1 MSRFSR
7 HEDDMDR
14 QEREAFQQ
22 EMAQCARDSPEVTES
37 IKAQADKAFVLA
49 SPHYV
54 AIVKRMELMQD
65 AIVVERHNI
74 EQLRNSPS
82 FVRSHPD
89 YIAMARELAL
99 MRVQLAELVTLQM
112 VIDAQ
117 DLQLASAQ
125 ASLLKL
131 RDAIDQFGG

>member
-7 HEDDMDR
+7 HEDEMDR
-14 QEREAFQQ
+14 AEREAFQQ
-22 EMAQCARDSPEVTES
+22 EMAQCVRDSPEVTEA
-37 IKAQADKAFVLA
+37 IKAEADKAFVLS
-49 SPHYV
+49 SPHYI

-74 EQLRNSPS
+74 EQLRNSQS
-82 FVRSHPD
+82 FIRSHPD
-89 YIAMARELAL
+89 YIAVVRELHT
-99 MRVQLAELVTLQM
+99 MRTQLAQLISLQQ

-125 ASLLKL
+125 GEML
-131 RDAIDQFGG
+131 RLRTAIDELQS

>member
-1 MSRFSR
+1 
-7 HEDDMDR
+7 MDR
-14 QEREAFQQ
+14 AEREAFQQ
-22 EMAQCARDSPEVTES
+22 EMNQCERDSPQVADS
-37 IKAQADKAFVLA
+37 IQAAQQRAYVMA

-54 AIVKRMELMQD
+54 AIVKRMEIMQD
-65 AIVVERHNI
+65 SIVVERHNI

-89 YIAMARELAL
+89 YVAMARELAHI
-99 MRVQLAELVTLQM
+99 RAQLAELVTLQQ

-125 ASLLKL
+125 GEML
-131 RDAIDQFGG
+131 RLRRAIDDERNATP

>member
-1 MSRFSR
+1 
-7 HEDDMDR
+7 MDR

-22 EMAQCARDSPEVTES
+22 EMNQCERDSPQVADA
-37 IKAQADKAFVLA
+37 IQAAQQRAYVMA

-54 AIVKRMELMQD
+54 AIVRSMELMQD

-89 YIAMARELAL
+89 YIAMARELAHI
-99 MRVQLAELVTLQM
+99 RAQLAELVTLQQ

-125 ASLLKL
+125 GEML
-131 RDAIDQFGG
+131 RLRRAIDDERNATP

>member
-7 HEDDMDR
+7 HEDEMDR
-14 QEREAFQQ
+14 AEREAFQQ
-22 EMAQCARDSPEVTES
+22 EMAQCARDSPEVTEAV
-37 IKAQADKAFVLA
+37 KAEADKAFVLS

-74 EQLRNSPS
+74 EQLRNSQS
-82 FVRSHPD
+82 FIRSHPD
-89 YIAMARELAL
+89 YIAMARELEHT
-99 MRVQLAELVTLQM
+99 RTQLAKVVELQM
-112 VIDAQ
+112 MIDAQ

-125 ASLLKL
+125 GEML
-131 RDAIDQFGG
+131 RLRTAIDELQS

>member
-1 MSRFSR
+1 
-7 HEDDMDR
+7 MDR
-14 QEREAFQQ
+14 AEREAFQQ

-89 YIAMARELAL
+89 YKTMERELAH
-99 MRVQLAELVTLQM
+99 MRTQLANLISLQQ

-125 ASLLKL
+125 GEML
-131 RDAIDQFGG
+131 RLRTSIDELTR

>member
-7 HEDDMDR
+7 HEDEMDR
-14 QEREAFQQ
+14 AEREAFQQ

-37 IKAQADKAFVLA
+37 IKASADRAFVLA

-54 AIVKRMELMQD
+54 AIVRRMELMQD
-65 AIVVERHNI
+65 AIVVERHNM
-74 EQLRNSPS
+74 EQVRNSPS

-99 MRVQLAELVTLQM
+99 IRAQLAELVTLQQ

-125 ASLLKL
+125 GEML
-131 RDAIDQFGG
+131 RLRTSIDELTR

>member
-1 MSRFSR
+1 
-7 HEDDMDR
+7 MDR

-22 EMAQCARDSPEVTES
+22 EMRQCARDSPEVTES

-54 AIVKRMELMQD
+54 AIVRRMEIMQD
-65 AIVVERHNI
+65 AIAVEYHNI

-89 YIAMARELAL
+89 YIAMARELAH
-99 MRVQLAELVTLQM
+99 MRTQLADLISLQQ

-125 ASLLKL
+125 GEML
-131 RDAIDQFGG
+131 RLRTSIDELTR

>member
-7 HEDDMDR
+7 HEDEMDR
-14 QEREAFQQ
+14 AEREAFQQ

-37 IKAQADKAFVLA
+37 IKAQADKAFVMS

-99 MRVQLAELVTLQM
+99 MRTQLADLISLQQ

-125 ASLLKL
+125 GEML
-131 RDAIDQFGG
+131 RLRNAIDQFSG

>member
-1 MSRFSR
+1 
-7 HEDDMDR
+7 MDR
-14 QEREAFQQ
+14 AEREAFQQ
-22 EMAQCARDSPEVTES
+22 EMNQCERDSPQVADS
-37 IKAQADKAFVLA
+37 IQADQQRAYVMA

-54 AIVKRMELMQD
+54 AIVRRMELMQD
-65 AIVVERHNI
+65 AIVVERNNI

-89 YIAMARELAL
+89 YIAMARELAHI
-99 MRVQLAELVTLQM
+99 RAQLAELVTLQQ

-125 ASLLKL
+125 GEML
-131 RDAIDQFGG
+131 RLRRAIDDERNATTQGR

>member
-1 MSRFSR
+1 
-7 HEDDMDR
+7 MDR

-54 AIVKRMELMQD
+54 AIVRRMELMHD
-65 AIVVERHNI
+65 SIVVERHNI

-89 YIAMARELAL
+89 YKTMERELAH
-99 MRVQLAELVTLQM
+99 MRTQLAQLVSLQQI
-112 VIDAQ
+112 IDAQ

-125 ASLLKL
+125 VALLRL
-131 RDAIDQFGG
+131 RDAIDQFKG

>member
-1 MSRFSR
+1 
-7 HEDDMDR
+7 MDR
-14 QEREAFQQ
+14 QEREAFQV
-22 EMAQCARDSPEVTES
+22 EMMQCSRDSPEVTES
-37 IKAQADKAFVLA
+37 IQAAQQKAYVMA

-54 AIVKRMELMQD
+54 ALVRRMELMQD
-65 AIVVERHNI
+65 AIVVERHNT

-89 YIAMARELAL
+89 YIAMARELAHI
-99 MRVQLAELVTLQM
+99 RAQLAELVTLQQ

-125 ASLLKL
+125 AEML
-131 RDAIDQFGG
+131 RLRRAIDDERNATTKGR

>member
-7 HEDDMDR
+7 HEDEMDR

-37 IKAQADKAFVLA
+37 IKAQADKAFVLS

-54 AIVKRMELMQD
+54 AIVRRMEIMQD
-65 AIVVERHNI
+65 SIVVERFLM
-74 EQLRNSPS
+74 EQLRNSPDLI
-82 FVRSHPD
+82 RSHPD
-89 YIAMARELAL
+89 YLAMVRELDH
-99 MRVQLAELVTLQM
+99 MRTQLADLISLQQ

-125 ASLLKL
+125 GEML
-131 RDAIDQFGG
+131 RLRNAIDQFSG

>member
-7 HEDDMDR
+7 HEDEMDR
-14 QEREAFQQ
+14 AEREAFQQ
-22 EMAQCARDSPEVTES
+22 EMAHCARDSPEVTES
-37 IKAQADKAFVLA
+37 IKAQADKAFVMS

-99 MRVQLAELVTLQM
+99 MRTQLADLISLQQ

-125 ASLLKL
+125 GEML
-131 RDAIDQFGG
+131 RLRNAIDQFSG

>member
-7 HEDDMDR
+7 HEDEMDR
-14 QEREAFQQ
+14 AEREAFQQ
-22 EMAQCARDSPEVTES
+22 EMNQCERDSPQVADS
-37 IKAQADKAFVLA
+37 IQADQQRAYVMA

-54 AIVKRMELMQD
+54 AIVRRMELMHD
-65 AIVVERHNI
+65 SIVVERHNI

-89 YIAMARELAL
+89 YKTMERELAH
-99 MRVQLAELVTLQM
+99 MRTQLAQLVSLQQI
-112 VIDAQ
+112 IDAQ

-125 ASLLKL
+125 AALLRL
-131 RDAIDQFGG
+131 RDAIDQFKG

>member
-7 HEDDMDR
+7 HEDEMDR

-54 AIVKRMELMQD
+54 AIVRRMELMHD
-65 AIVVERHNI
+65 SIVVERHNL

-89 YIAMARELAL
+89 YKTMERELAH
-99 MRVQLAELVTLQM
+99 MRTQLAQLVSLQQI
-112 VIDAQ
+112 IDAQ

-125 ASLLKL
+125 AALLRL
-131 RDAIDQFGG
+131 RDAIDQFKG

>member
-1 MSRFSR
+1 
-7 HEDDMDR
+7 MDR

-22 EMAQCARDSPEVTES
+22 EMNQCERDSPQVADS
-37 IKAQADKAFVLA
+37 IQAAQQRAYVMA

-89 YIAMARELAL
+89 YIAMARELAHI
-99 MRVQLAELVTLQM
+99 RAQLAQLVTLQQ

-125 ASLLKL
+125 GEML
-131 RDAIDQFGG
+131 RLRRAIDDERNATTQRG

>member
-7 HEDDMDR
+7 FEDEMDR
-14 QEREAFQQ
+14 AEREAFQQ

-54 AIVKRMELMQD
+54 AIVRRMEIMQD

-89 YIAMARELAL
+89 YIAMYCELAH
-99 MRVQLAELVTLQM
+99 MRAQLADLISLQQ

-125 ASLLKL
+125 GELLRL
-131 RDAIDQFGG
+131 RTSIDELTR

>member
-1 MSRFSR
+1 
-7 HEDDMDR
+7 MDR
-14 QEREAFQQ
+14 AEREAFQQ

-54 AIVKRMELMQD
+54 AIVRRMEIMQD
-65 AIVVERHNI
+65 AIVVERHNL

-89 YIAMARELAL
+89 YIAMYCEHAH
-99 MRVQLAELVTLQM
+99 MRTQLANLISLQQ

-125 ASLLKL
+125 GEML
-131 RDAIDQFGG
+131 RLRTSIDELTR

>member
-7 HEDDMDR
+7 HEDEMDR
-14 QEREAFQQ
+14 AEREAFQQ

-54 AIVKRMELMQD
+54 AIVRRMELMHD
-65 AIVVERHNI
+65 SIVVERHNL

-89 YIAMARELAL
+89 YKTMERELAH
-99 MRVQLAELVTLQM
+99 MRTQLAQLVSLQQI
-112 VIDAQ
+112 IDAQ

-125 ASLLKL
+125 AALLRL
-131 RDAIDQFGG
+131 RDAIDQFKG

>member
-7 HEDDMDR
+7 FEDEMDR
-14 QEREAFQQ
+14 AEREAFQQ

-54 AIVKRMELMQD
+54 AIVRRMEIMQD
-65 AIVVERHNI
+65 AIAVERHNI

-89 YIAMARELAL
+89 YIAMYCELAHI
-99 MRVQLAELVTLQM
+99 RSQLANLISLQQ

-125 ASLLKL
+125 GEIL
-131 RDAIDQFGG
+131 RLRNAIDQFSG

>member
-1 MSRFSR
+1 
-7 HEDDMDR
+7 MDR
-14 QEREAFQQ
+14 AEREAFQQ
-22 EMAQCARDSPEVTES
+22 EMNQCERDSPQVADS
-37 IKAQADKAFVLA
+37 IQAAQQRAYVMA

-65 AIVVERHNI
+65 SIVVERHNI

-89 YIAMARELAL
+89 YIAMARELAHI
-99 MRVQLAELVTLQM
+99 RAQLAELVTLQQ

-125 ASLLKL
+125 GEML
-131 RDAIDQFGG
+131 RLRRAIDDERNATA